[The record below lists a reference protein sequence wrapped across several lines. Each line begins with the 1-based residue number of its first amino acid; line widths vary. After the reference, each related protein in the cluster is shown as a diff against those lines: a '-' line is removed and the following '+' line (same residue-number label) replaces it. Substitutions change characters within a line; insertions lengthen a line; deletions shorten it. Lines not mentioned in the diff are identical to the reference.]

1 MKKVLKNILFVSYL
15 KNKGVRR
22 ICFVL
27 GVLFGVIC
35 FLDWHYEFKRT
46 NYKLF
51 YQSLEQAV
59 QDNKYN
65 RDVLES
71 IYKNYPVKFNF
82 GASFYEW
89 NDFFTGYG
97 GKYNTIISL
106 CRKRHKRE
114 ENTTSKPWEE
124 YGQQQGVALK
134 PWEEY
139 QSSYQKK
146 QNGEEKKYPP
156 IAIEV
161 CNKLESYI
169 SQPVKIESVNWNKLY
184 DIKWVVFWFYFPFLF
199 CLPFKWIYRGF
210 KEKA

>member
-1 MKKVLKNILFVSYL
+1 MKNILRNILFVSYL

-35 FLDWHYEFKRT
+35 FLDWHYEFKHI
-46 NYKLF
+46 KLS

-65 RDVLES
+65 RDVLER
-71 IYKNYPVKFNF
+71 IYETYPVKFNF
-82 GASFYEW
+82 GKSFYEW
-89 NDFFTGYG
+89 NDFFTGYDR
-97 GKYNTIISL
+97 KYNTTISL
-106 CRKRHKRE
+106 C
-114 ENTTSKPWEE
+114 
-124 YGQQQGVALK
+124 
-134 PWEEY
+134 
-139 QSSYQKK
+139 QKK
-146 QNGEEKKYPP
+146 QKGEEEKYPSVE
-156 IAIEV
+156 I
-161 CNKLESYI
+161 CNELKSYV
-169 SQPVKIESVNWNKLY
+169 SQPVKIVNWNKLY

>member
-35 FLDWHYEFKRT
+35 FLDLHYEFKHI
-46 NYKLF
+46 KLS

-65 RDVLES
+65 RDVLER
-71 IYKNYPVKFNF
+71 IYEAYPVKFNF
-82 GASFYEW
+82 GKSFYEW
-89 NDFFTGYG
+89 NDFFTGYDR
-97 GKYNTIISL
+97 KYNTIISL
-106 CRKRHKRE
+106 CQKKQKGE
-114 ENTTSKPWEE
+114 ENTTS
-124 YGQQQGVALK
+124 K

-146 QNGEEKKYPP
+146 QKGEEEKYPSVE
-156 IAIEV
+156 I
-161 CNKLESYI
+161 CNELKSYVF
-169 SQPVKIESVNWNKLY
+169 QPVKIVNWNKLY